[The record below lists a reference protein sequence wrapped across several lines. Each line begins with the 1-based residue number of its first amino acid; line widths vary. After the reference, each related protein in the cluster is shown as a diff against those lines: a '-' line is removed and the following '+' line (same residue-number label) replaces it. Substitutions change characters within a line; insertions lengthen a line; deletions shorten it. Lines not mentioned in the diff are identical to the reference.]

1 MAAFFGMPGNED
13 LADALA
19 AQTGSEAGAVEI
31 RRFPDAESYV
41 RILAAANEKAFL
53 VCTLA
58 RPDEQF
64 VPLVFAARA
73 LRTSG
78 ANDVTL
84 VAPYLAYL
92 RQDRRFREGE
102 AVTSRTFAE
111 LVSLDFD
118 ALVTVDPHLHRYA
131 SLDEIYTIP
140 AIVVHS
146 APLVGGWVRDNVKA
160 PLVLGPDEESAQWVE
175 EVARQVGCPWA
186 VFAKERRGDRDVR
199 LTAPALGR
207 YRERTPV
214 LIDDII
220 SSGATMI
227 EAAKLVRAAGMQ
239 PPHCIAVHGLFSTG
253 TVERLGAVAKS
264 LVTTDSIPNPRA
276 DLKLAPLIAQQLPTG
291 FA

>member
-1 MAAFFGMPGNED
+1 MAAFFGMPGNEE

-19 AQTGSEAGAVEI
+19 ARTGSKAGRIGI
-31 RRFPDAESYV
+31 RCFPDGESYV
-41 RILAAANEKAFL
+41 RILAAADEKAFL

-64 VPLVFAARA
+64 LPLVFAARA

-78 ANDVTL
+78 ASDVTL
-84 VAPYLAYL
+84 VASYLAYL
-92 RQDRRFREGE
+92 RQDRQFREGE
-102 AVTSRTFAE
+102 AATSRTFAE
-111 LVSLDFD
+111 LVSREFD

-131 SLDEIYTIP
+131 TLDEIYTIP

-175 EVARQVGCPWA
+175 EVAHFVGCPWA
-186 VFAKERRGDRDVR
+186 VFSKERRGDRDVR
-199 LTAPALGR
+199 LTAPALEQ
-207 YRERTPV
+207 YRERAPV

-227 EAAKLVRAAGMQ
+227 EAAKLVFGAGMQ

-264 LVTTDSIPNPRA
+264 LLTTDSIPNPHA
-276 DLKLAPLIAQQLPTG
+276 ELKLAPLIAQRLATA